1 MTEAPIIPKQ
11 EASHGSESEKPYQR
25 ACLRDL
31 GRTWPSGRSSRSAL
45 AGGGTG
51 SARGIDGGARP
62 KIRAA
67 KEKVRCAA
75 QEAARSGPCED
86 QQYPRRGKLTPRNER
101 PWFREHGTLNEWC
114 APSLAS
120 ARATPSIHLE
130 AFFRKIFHRAGMP
143 GD

>member
-31 GRTWPSGRSSRSAL
+31 GRTWPSRRSSRSAL
-45 AGGGTG
+45 AGGGAG

-75 QEAARSGPCED
+75 QEAAGAGTCEDRQHPRSGE
-86 QQYPRRGKLTPRNER
+86 LTPRSETPWIRER
-101 PWFREHGTLNEWC
+101 GTNGTRPRWKDIFRE
-114 APSLAS
+114 
-120 ARATPSIHLE
+120 
-130 AFFRKIFHRAGMP
+130 
-143 GD
+143 